1 MATYALIPGA
11 MGSSWYWH
19 RVVPL
24 LRARG
29 HDVVA
34 PDLPGDDDTAGLDAY
49 VEVIDTAIGA
59 RRELV
64 LVAQSMGAL
73 SAPLVCARRPVELL
87 MLVAPMIPSPG
98 ETGGAWWTN
107 TGQPDAERAL
117 AEDEGRPSDGP
128 FDPTVT
134 FLHDVP
140 PDVAA
145 EANRRARPQ
154 SSRPFEDPWPLA
166 AWPEVPT
173 RVIACRRD
181 RLFPLPFMQRLS
193 GERLGITPEEID
205 TGHLPALA
213 RPDALVELLER
224 LRVEVSPRFAG

>member
-1 MATYALIPGA
+1 MASYVLIPGA
-11 MGSSWYWH
+11 MGNAWYWH

-34 PDLPGDDDTAGLDAY
+34 PDLPGSDDSAGLATY
-49 VEVIDTAIGA
+49 VDVIDAAIGA
-59 RRELV
+59 RRDLV
-64 LVAQSMGAL
+64 LVAHSMGAL
-73 SAPLVCARRPVELL
+73 SAPLVCARRTVALL
-87 MLVAPMIPSPG
+87 VLVAPMIPVPG
-98 ETGGAWWTN
+98 ETGAAWWTT
-107 TGQPDAERAL
+107 TGQTEAERAL
-117 AEDEGRPSDGP
+117 AEAEGRPTGGA
-128 FDPTVT
+128 FDPDVT

-145 EANRRARPQ
+145 EANRRASRQ

-166 AWPEVPT
+166 GWPAVPT

-181 RLFPLPFMQRLS
+181 RLFPLPFMRRLCR
-193 GERLGITPEEID
+193 ERLGITPEEID

-213 RPDALVELLER
+213 RPDELVELLER
-224 LRVEVSPRFAG
+224 LREST